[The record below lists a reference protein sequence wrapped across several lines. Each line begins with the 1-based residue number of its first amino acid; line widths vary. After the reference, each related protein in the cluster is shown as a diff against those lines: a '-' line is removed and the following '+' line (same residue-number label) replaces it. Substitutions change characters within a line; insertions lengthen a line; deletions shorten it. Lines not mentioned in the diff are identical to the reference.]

1 MRTISSRSSALC
13 RLASILL
20 LGLLLPAP
28 AFGELEQEAGEWVS
42 HGGDLKNQKYS
53 PLDQIT
59 PENFDRLEIKWRW
72 RSVAERIEKENRRVR
87 GGQFKPTPLAVDG
100 RLYLPTSVGQVV
112 ALDAASGE
120 LIWEFDP
127 RSYEAG
133 RPANVGFQH
142 RGVAYWADGED
153 RRILVASHDR
163 KLWAIDADTGWAIE
177 GFGEGGYTDLEN
189 SLGRKI
195 NPREITHTS
204 PPIVCRDTVVVGSIV
219 SDIPLRKEAAPGHV
233 RGFDVRTG
241 EMKWIFH
248 TIPQAG
254 EFGVETWED
263 ESWSYSGATNVWS
276 MFAADEELG
285 YVYLPTGTPTNDMYG
300 GHRLGDNLFAESLI
314 CVDAE
319 TGERVWHFQAVHH
332 GLWDYDFPTGPN
344 LVDVVVDGEPVKAV
358 AQVSKQAFCYVF
370 NRETGEPLWPIEERP
385 VPASTVPG
393 ERASPTQP
401 FPTRPAPF
409 DRQGLTEDDLIDFTP
424 ELEAEVA
431 EIVENFTLA
440 PMFTPPTAEGMGK
453 PVIYM
458 PGSGGGAN
466 WPGAAVDPETGIL
479 YVPSVTQPTAYQ
491 VTRPDP
497 HRSNFTYVLRS
508 WLTSL
513 KGPQG
518 LPITKP
524 PYARVTA
531 IDLNTG
537 DHVWMTPLGD
547 GPINHP
553 ALEHLELE
561 NLGAV
566 GVMAGGGGPLVTE
579 TLLIVGQI
587 ASTELGTE
595 RDRTP
600 KLNFFDKK
608 TGEWLGMVTLPANP
622 YGNPVSFEV
631 DGEQRIAV
639 AVGGG
644 TFLGGRGEHPAELIV
659 LGLP

>member
-1 MRTISSRSSALC
+1 MNPSSRQVSESLIGLAILVAVALSPGQVSA
-13 RLASILL
+13 
-20 LGLLLPAP
+20 
-28 AFGELEQEAGEWVS
+28 ELEQFEGQWVS
-42 HGGDLKNQKYS
+42 HGGDLMNHKYS
-53 PLDQIT
+53 PLSEIT
-59 PENFDRLEIKWRW
+59 SENFNQLEIQWRW
-72 RSVAERIEKENRRVR
+72 RSVHERIEQENRRVR
-87 GGQFKPTPLAVDG
+87 GAQFKPTPLAVDG
-100 RLYLPTSVGQVV
+100 RLYLVTPACQVV
-112 ALDAASGE
+112 ALDAGTGE

-127 RSYEAG
+127 QSYLAG

-142 RGVAYWADGED
+142 RGAAYWADGED
-153 RRILVASHDR
+153 KRILVATHDR
-163 KLWAIDADTGWAIE
+163 KLWAINAETGTAIE
-177 GFGEGGYTDLEN
+177 DFGEGGFADLEN
-189 SLGRKI
+189 NLDRKI
-195 NPREITHTS
+195 NPREITHSS
-204 PPIVCRDTVVVGSIV
+204 PPIICRDTVVVGSIV

-263 ESWSYSGATNVWS
+263 ESWAYSGATNVWS

-285 YVYLPTGTPTNDMYG
+285 TVYLPTATPTNDMYG
-300 GHRLGDNLFAESLI
+300 GHRLGDNLFAESMVCL
-314 CVDAE
+314 DAD
-319 TGERVWHFQAVHH
+319 TGKRIWHFQAVHH
-332 GLWDYDFPTGPN
+332 GLWDYDFPTAPN
-344 LVDVVVDGEPVKAV
+344 LVDIVVDGKPIKAI
-358 AQVSKQAFCYVF
+358 AQVSKQAFCYVLD
-370 NRETGEPLWPIEERP
+370 RVTGEPVWPIEERE

-409 DRQGLTEDDLIDFTP
+409 DRQGLTSDDLLDFTP
-424 ELEAEVA
+424 ELQAEMGT
-431 EIVENFTLA
+431 IMENFTIG
-440 PMFTPPTAEGMGK
+440 PIFTPPTAEGMGK
-453 PVIYM
+453 PVLFM

-479 YVPSVTQPTAYQ
+479 YVPSVTRPSAFQ

-508 WLTSL
+508 WLTL
-513 KGPQG
+513 LDGPQG

-553 ALEHLELE
+553 SLEGLALR
-561 NLGAV
+561 NLGAL
-566 GVMAGGGGPLVTE
+566 GVMAGGGGPLVTR
-579 TLLIVGQI
+579 TLLIVGQT
-587 ASTELGTE
+587 ASTDLGTQ
-595 RDRTP
+595 RDKTP
-600 KLNFFDKK
+600 KLNFFDKQ
-608 TGEWLGMVTLPANP
+608 TGEWLGMVALPGDP
-622 YGNPVSFEV
+622 YGNPISYAV
-631 DGEQRIAV
+631 DGKQYLAV

-644 TFLGGRGEHPAELIV
+644 NFLGGRGPHPAELIV